1 MIGCIYP
8 RNDSMR
14 NNIKIF
20 QRPVSDIVYFPIG
33 RIRRNCKIFRICI
46 RPDKSGSFQLA
57 DNRIIRFRIKV
68 PSLNNKKVAFR

>member
-1 MIGCIYP
+1 MIGCIYS

-20 QRPVSDIVYFPIG
+20 QRPVSDIVYFPDWAALEGIVKFFG
-33 RIRRNCKIFRICI
+33 SVFVLTN
-46 RPDKSGSFQLA
+46 PASFQLA

-68 PSLNNKKVAFR
+68 PS